1 LAGKVVHPK
10 LNTGKEFP
18 STYTPVFTALR
29 RDKSAF
35 IRFHVISARQ
45 VAPEAFGFQMVHDLP
60 HPGLLPK
67 EKKNHSPSA

>member
-1 LAGKVVHPK
+1 MNAGKA
-10 LNTGKEFP
+10 FP
-18 STYTPVFTALR
+18 SDFAPVFTALR
-29 RDKSAF
+29 RGKSLRRDKSAC